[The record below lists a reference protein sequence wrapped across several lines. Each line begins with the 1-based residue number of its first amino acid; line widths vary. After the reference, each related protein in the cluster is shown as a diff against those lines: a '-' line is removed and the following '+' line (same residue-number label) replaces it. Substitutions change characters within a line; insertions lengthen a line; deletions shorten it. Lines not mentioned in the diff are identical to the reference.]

1 MQPRLIEEYLARQ
14 PHGRL
19 LRFLAAASR
28 GLSTEY
34 LGANERLALEDLS
47 TAGLVSL
54 SDDMARL
61 SRAAG
66 KGVRSSLAGRKEGE
80 GDGFL
85 SERLRF
91 IRELTRVIAASTSI
105 SDLFRESFRALHG
118 AIEFDLAAIVILGE
132 NLDVY
137 LSRRTGLEDP
147 LSERFV
153 SEVKKEMEALLSV
166 SFGETDLLVRA
177 NFPDLPQAPTLPDI
191 YRHRSSVLIQQGS
204 PTAGMLTLFSSKPLP
219 ADAAA
224 LLDVVASQISIGVR
238 TIRTA
243 ERIQNLADTDDLTGI
258 WNKRWLRRQLPN
270 EIERARVYN
279 LPLSVAMFDIDDF
292 KRINDEHGHVF
303 GDVLLSELCGTI
315 REALRPPDMMARF
328 GGDEFAVLLPHSDL
342 IGARAVSERILQ
354 RTRALRLLADDGVT
368 EVSCTVS
375 VGIGVY
381 EQAMTADDLIQRADE
396 RLYESK
402 RSGKNRVTW

>member
-1 MQPRLIEEYLARQ
+1 MQPRLIEEYLARR

-34 LGANERLALEDLS
+34 LGASERVALAELS

-54 SDDMARL
+54 SGDVARL

-66 KGVRSSLAGRKEGE
+66 KGVRTSLTARNEVE

-85 SERLRF
+85 AERLRF
-91 IRELTRVIAASTSI
+91 IRELTRVIAAGTSI
-105 SDLFRESFRALHG
+105 SDLFRDSCLALHG
-118 AIEFDLAAIVILGE
+118 ALEFDLAAIVMLGE
-132 NLDVY
+132 NLEVY
-137 LSRRTGLEDP
+137 LSRRAGLEDP

-166 SFGETDLLVRA
+166 SFGETDLLLKA
-177 NFPDLPQAPTLPDI
+177 NFPDLPEATVTPDI
-191 YRHRSSVLIQQGS
+191 YQHRSSVLIQQGS
-204 PTAGMLTLFSSKPLP
+204 PTAGMLILFNSKPLP
-219 ADAAA
+219 DDAGA

-270 EIERARVYN
+270 EVERARVYN

-292 KRINDEHGHVF
+292 KKINDEHGHVF

-354 RTRALRLLADDGVT
+354 RTRVLRLLTDDGVT

-381 EQAMTADDLIQRADE
+381 EQAMSADDLIQRADD

-402 RSGKNRVTW
+402 RSGKNRVSW